1 MFVWSDESPEF
12 VLVNKEPEP
21 DPKDPSKL
29 IYTEDPLILHTP
41 TGRLINYV
49 EDEKYG
55 LRLFWQ
61 PPLKDGEDVDPEKAQ
76 FLPLGFDEFFGKEVI
91 VKKESIWM
99 RLVLAVENAC
109 KPLFEKLE
117 KWTEEKKKAGKMKM
131 ELIEKELE
139 LIEAELCLEETIE
152 DMDEDLKMR
161 EKEEEKKVEMGL
173 QEEEDALANQD
184 DERSAVEKEAVE
196 EEEEE
201 EDAVEEEEEEEEED
215 VEPSSFG
222 SVTADQDTGR
232 NGQKGKKPGEPP
244 FSTSSLSFASSNL
257 VSGVSSNFYC
267 YYFLLLI
274 AKLF

>member
-1 MFVWSDESPEF
+1 
-12 VLVNKEPEP
+12 
-21 DPKDPSKL
+21 
-29 IYTEDPLILHTP
+29 
-41 TGRLINYV
+41 
-49 EDEKYG
+49 
-55 LRLFWQ
+55 LFWQ
-61 PPLKDGEDVDPEKAQ
+61 PPLKNGEDVDPEKAQ

-99 RLVLAVENAC
+99 RLVLAVENAW

-173 QEEEDALANQD
+173 QEEEDTSALANQD

-196 EEEEE
+196 EGEE
-201 EDAVEEEEEEEEED
+201 EEEEEEEEED

-244 FSTSSLSFASSNL
+244 FSTSSLSFASSSL
-257 VSGVSSNFYC
+257 VSGVSSNFSR

>member
-1 MFVWSDESPEF
+1 M
-12 VLVNKEPEP
+12 
-21 DPKDPSKL
+21 
-29 IYTEDPLILHTP
+29 
-41 TGRLINYV
+41 
-49 EDEKYG
+49 
-55 LRLFWQ
+55 FWQ

-76 FLPLGFDEFFGKEVI
+76 FLPLGFDEFFGKEEI

-117 KWTEEKKKAGKMKM
+117 KWTEEKTKACKMKM
-131 ELIEKELE
+131 EVIEKELE

-152 DMDEDLKMR
+152 DMDDDLKMR

-173 QEEEDALANQD
+173 EEEEDTSALANQD

-201 EDAVEEEEEEEEED
+201 EDAVEEEEEEEEEED

-222 SVTADQDTGR
+222 SVAADQDTGR

-244 FSTSSLSFASSNL
+244 FSTSSLSFASSSL
-257 VSGVSSNFYC
+257 VSGVSSNFSS

>member
-1 MFVWSDESPEF
+1 M
-12 VLVNKEPEP
+12 
-21 DPKDPSKL
+21 
-29 IYTEDPLILHTP
+29 
-41 TGRLINYV
+41 
-49 EDEKYG
+49 
-55 LRLFWQ
+55 FWQ

-76 FLPLGFDEFFGKEVI
+76 FLPLGFDEFFGKDVI

-109 KPLFEKLE
+109 KPLFEKVD
-117 KWTEEKKKAGKMKM
+117 KWTEEKKKAGEMKMKV
-131 ELIEKELE
+131 IEKELE
-139 LIEAELCLEETIE
+139 LIEAELCLEEAIE
-152 DMDEDLKMR
+152 DMDDDLKMR

-173 QEEEDALANQD
+173 LEEEDTSALANQ
-184 DERSAVEKEAVE
+184 DERSAVEEEAVE

-201 EDAVEEEEEEEEED
+201 EEDD

-244 FSTSSLSFASSNL
+244 FSTSSLSFASSSL
-257 VSGVSSNFYC
+257 VSGVSSNFSC

-274 AKLF
+274 AKLVQKKVHDEFLYYLLFYGWV